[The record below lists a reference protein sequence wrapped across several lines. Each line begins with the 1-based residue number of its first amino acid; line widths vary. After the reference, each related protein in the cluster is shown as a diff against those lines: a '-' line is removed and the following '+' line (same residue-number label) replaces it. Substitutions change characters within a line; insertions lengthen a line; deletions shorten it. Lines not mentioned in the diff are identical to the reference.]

1 VPITPAT
8 PFPKA
13 PGDQLRSGDWNQV
26 VNEVVRLDNAKLNL
40 TGGTI
45 SGALTV
51 TGNSATGGNS
61 SVTGSLTV
69 TGSGALN
76 GGVSVGNIGGPRQST
91 LHIAGGISDT
101 TTTEGDF
108 KIGNATHRLK
118 IGVATGG
125 GGAGDAR
132 ISAQGGTNRIMMGGG
147 TGDVLSITPTGVGIH
162 NISPDLALNVNG
174 DAQIGATNSGTNR
187 LTVYGPF
194 NSDSQDGALVIRQGN
209 NAVYLRIDHNEIDV
223 ANGDL
228 FLNFFSHRRV
238 QVGSTTPGNGMTVVG
253 NLSVQGAITATG
265 GKSGYVV
272 DHFINNSG
280 DVLEEGDV
288 VVLEGSTITTFYGD
302 NDSIP
307 VPEVSVT
314 TRAYDHRVC
323 GIVVELLIE
332 EEPSLP
338 ASVQVESSDG
348 DAMEEVVVNMDT
360 GRVERGRR
368 ASAAR
373 QASRLVRLTESKR
386 VLDMMRSE
394 NLPVARARARR
405 DFVDNVKRLQVFRKE
420 ELPALNRT
428 KIAAGQAGKMAI
440 LGCYAFCKVDADIAP
455 IEVGDLL
462 TTSPTR
468 GHAQKVL
475 RTPTGDAAAGVT
487 GRAVT
492 PEVTPLGAIIGKAM
506 GEIKSG
512 KGKIPVLVM
521 LQ

>member
-1 VPITPAT
+1 VPITPAN

-26 VNEVVRLDNAKLNL
+26 VNEVIRLDNAKLNL

-51 TGNSATGGNS
+51 TGNSATGGNA

-101 TTTEGDF
+101 ATTEGDF

-118 IGVATGG
+118 IGVATAG

-147 TGDVLSITPTGVGIH
+147 TSDVLSITPTGVGIH
-162 NISPDLALNVNG
+162 NTSPALALNVNG
-174 DAQIGATNSGTNR
+174 DAQIGATNTNINR

-194 NSDSQDGALVIRQGN
+194 NSDSQDGALVVRQGSSSI
-209 NAVYLRIDHNEIDV
+209 YLRIDQNEIDV
-223 ANGDL
+223 SNGGL
-228 FLNFFSHRRV
+228 FLNFFSHQQV
-238 QVGSTTPGNGMTVVG
+238 QVGSTTTGAGGMFVFG
-253 NLSVQGAITATG
+253 NLNVQGAITASG

-280 DVLEEGDV
+280 GVLEEGDV
-288 VVLEGSTITTFYGD
+288 VILGGSTITTFYGE

-338 ASVQVESSDG
+338 AGVQVESGDG
-348 DAMEEVVVNMDT
+348 DETEEVVVNMGT

-373 QASRLVRLTESKR
+373 SASQFMRLTESKR

-394 NLPVARARARR
+394 NLTLARARARR

-420 ELPALNRT
+420 ELPALDRT
-428 KIAAGQAGKMAI
+428 KVAAGQAGKMAI
-440 LGCYAFCKVDADIAP
+440 LGCYALCKVDADIAP

-462 TTSPTR
+462 TTGPTR
-468 GHAQKVL
+468 GHAQKVM
-475 RTPTGDAAAGVT
+475 RTPAGDAVA
-487 GRAVT
+487 
-492 PEVTPLGAIIGKAM
+492 PEVTPLALGAIIGKAM
-506 GEIKSG
+506 GELKSG